1 MRLAENSSEIIE
13 SFFREYL
20 NDEDFE
26 LPKINFFAG
35 KLASVIS
42 TFLRI
47 QGITIGKSILI
58 SPNSIILENNK
69 KTTSKTLIVHEIAH
83 VLQYRREGF
92 FRFLYKYFRSYLGNF
107 RKKRD
112 WSPISRLEAYLEI
125 PFEIEARKVA
135 DDFVKWQKHSDYWC
149 SKVSK

>member
-1 MRLAENSSEIIE
+1 MQLAENSHQIIE

-20 NDEDFE
+20 NDEGFE
-26 LPKINFFAG
+26 LPTINFFAG
-35 KLASVIS
+35 KVTLVVSSV
-42 TFLRI
+42 LRI
-47 QGITIGKSILI
+47 QGITIGRSILI
-58 SPNSIILENNK
+58 SPTSIVYENNK
-69 KTTSKTLIVHEIAH
+69 KMTSKSLLVHEIAH

-92 FRFLYKYFRSYLGNF
+92 FRFLYKYFRSYLENL

-135 DDFVKWQKHSDYWC
+135 ADFVNWHKQRNYCC